1 MMTLRT
7 ERALRIGGLTCA
19 AFALFACDKSG
30 GSSSAPDA
38 AAMAP
43 DAAIMVAAV
52 DASTMTTPD
61 ASATADAATA
71 SGTLPA
77 FEGEL
82 KLNASSKAPEQLEY
96 AMKGDK
102 IRIGLKPANA
112 KGDHGF
118 DAIIDT
124 SGKKA
129 KVLLNDSKQYVDVD
143 LGKMATKAEARVEAI
158 KVEHT
163 GKTSEVSGRAC
174 EEWKIL
180 DKDYHV
186 LACVAK
192 GGPSFDLT
200 ALEQQ
205 ANFKAPGWLH
215 KVVDAGYV
223 PLRVSLTDATGNK
236 LAGTEVVET
245 STKVDDSRFDVPADF
260 KKTDATKLT
269 GKKMP

>member
-1 MMTLRT
+1 M
-7 ERALRIGGLTCA
+7 
-19 AFALFACDKSG
+19 
-30 GSSSAPDA
+30 
-38 AAMAP
+38 
-43 DAAIMVAAV
+43 
-52 DASTMTTPD
+52 
-61 ASATADAATA
+61 
-71 SGTLPA
+71 
-77 FEGEL
+77 
-82 KLNASSKAPEQLEY
+82 NASSKAPEQLDY

-112 KGDHGF
+112 KGDRGF

-163 GKTSEVSGRAC
+163 GKTSEVSGRSC
-174 EEWKIL
+174 EEWKII
-180 DKDYHV
+180 DRDYHV

-236 LAGTEVVET
+236 LAGTEVVEA
-245 STKVDDSRFDVPADF
+245 STKVDDRRFDVPADF

>member
-1 MMTLRT
+1 MTLRI
-7 ERALRIGGLTCA
+7 ERAFRIGGLACA
-19 AFALFACDKSG
+19 AFALFACDKPGMATSMTDA
-30 GSSSAPDA
+30 GSMVSDA
-38 AAMAP
+38 ATTM
-43 DAAIMVAAV
+43 AAV
-52 DASTMTTPD
+52 EASTMIPD
-61 ASATADAATA
+61 ASATVEAGSSSTN
-71 SGTLPA
+71 LPA

-82 KLNASSKAPEQLEY
+82 KLNASSKAPEQLDY

-112 KGDHGF
+112 KGDRGV
-118 DAIIDT
+118 DVIIDT

-129 KVLLNDSKQYVDVD
+129 KVLLNDTKQYVDVD
-143 LGKMATKAEARVEAI
+143 LGKMVSKAEARLEAI

-163 GKTSEVSGRAC
+163 GKTSEVAGRSC
-174 EEWKIL
+174 EEWKII
-180 DKDYHV
+180 DRDYHV

-192 GGPSFDLT
+192 GGPTFDLT

-205 ANFKAPGWLH
+205 ANFKAPAWLH

-223 PLRVSLTDATGNK
+223 PLRISLTDATGNK
-236 LAGTEVVET
+236 LAGTDVVET
-245 STKVDDSRFDVPADF
+245 SSKVDDSRFDVPSDF